1 MAFQIL
7 CLSGGGYMGL
17 YTACVLASLEE
28 HYDRPLLDHFDLIA
42 GTSVGGIIALGLA
55 HGTSAR
61 EIRDAFLQ
69 RGADIFT
76 DQPPPQSRLR
86 QTLGLRK
93 NALTAKYDP
102 AALRKTIVDLV
113 GEETRIGELQ
123 HRVMIPTV
131 NLTKGLPQV
140 FKTSHHPTFIRDW
153 RLKVVDVALAT
164 SAAPTFFPLHR
175 IGGEMFAD
183 GGLYANAPDHLALHE
198 AEHFL
203 GQASGTVSVLS
214 VGTTTSR
221 FALSNAIGV
230 NMGWMGWMDGQRLP
244 NVMIAAQQE
253 NTNYM
258 MRHRLGDR
266 YLRIDQT
273 QSKEQERSL
282 ALDVASPTAKH
293 DLAALAEAS
302 VREHLGKAALP
313 VFFEH
318 RAAAPCFFN
327 GQD

>member
-1 MAFQIL
+1 
-7 CLSGGGYMGL
+7 MGL

-28 HYDRPLLDHFDLIA
+28 HYGRPLLEHFDLVA

-69 RGADIFT
+69 HGADIFT
-76 DQPPPQSRLR
+76 DQPPAQNKFT
-86 QTLGLRK
+86 QTIGLRK
-93 NALTAKYDP
+93 NALKAKYDP
-102 AALRKTIVDLV
+102 AALRRTIVDLV
-113 GEETRIGELQ
+113 GEDTKIGDLK
-123 HRVMIPTV
+123 HRVMIPAV

-140 FKTSHHPTFIRDW
+140 FKTPHHSTFIRDW

-203 GQASGTVSVLS
+203 CQKVDTVSILS
-214 VGTTTSR
+214 IGTTTSR
-221 FALSNAIGV
+221 FSMSNAIGV
-230 NMGWMGWMDGQRLP
+230 NLGWMGWMDGQRLP

-258 MRHRLGDR
+258 MRHRLGGR

-302 VREHLGKAALP
+302 VREHLGKATLP
-313 VFFEH
+313 TFFEH
-318 RAAAPCFFN
+318 RAAMPVFFN
-327 GQD
+327 R